1 MARILIVDDDEALA
15 ALMDRALRA
24 EGYEVRRAG
33 DGPAGLKLL
42 EEQPADLVLLD
53 VRLPGM
59 SGLEVLR
66 QIREKHPRTLVLVI
80 TGYSSLPVALEAVE
94 GGAVGYLTKPF
105 KMADLRDRVNK
116 TLGRSGG
123 GGGIVVKVR

>member
-15 ALMDRALRA
+15 TLMEKALRA

-33 DGPAGLKLL
+33 DGPAGLALL

-59 SGLEVLR
+59 SGMEVLR
-66 QIREKHPRTLVLVI
+66 QIREKHAGTLVLII

-94 GGAVGYLTKPF
+94 GGAIGYLTKPF
-105 KMADLRDRVNK
+105 KMSDLRDRVNRA
-116 TLGRSGG
+116 LGRGR
-123 GGGIVVKVR
+123 GIVIKVR

>member
-15 ALMDRALRA
+15 TLMDKALRA
-24 EGYEVRRAG
+24 EGYEVRRAR

-66 QIREKHPRTLVLVI
+66 QIREQHPRTLVLVI